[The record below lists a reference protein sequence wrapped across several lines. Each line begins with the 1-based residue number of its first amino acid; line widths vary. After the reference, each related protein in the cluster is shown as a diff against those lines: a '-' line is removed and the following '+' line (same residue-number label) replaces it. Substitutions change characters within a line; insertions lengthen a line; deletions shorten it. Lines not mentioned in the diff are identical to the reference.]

1 MRKSSIFFSS
11 LSSMKLLIICAI
23 LFPSNSLAQIGGNAL
38 EFDGSDDYVFV
49 GNDTSLQVNQYT
61 LTAWVKPYSYSGEK
75 CMEILEK
82 ADEYWMNI
90 STRTDP
96 STNKNPRG
104 KGEVRVGGYFGPDN
118 THHSVDSEYI
128 VPLNEW
134 THVACIYDLDSL
146 TLYINGQYEAAVAI
160 PEGYSSQQDINND
173 LGLGCKTYG
182 PGERIEAQFHGL
194 LDEISIWDSALSV
207 IEIQDVMISG
217 IDETHPYWNHVV
229 AYYKFDEDRVGQ
241 NDGLTYDEIGLNN
254 GTNDGAYWVP
264 SSVAFDTA
272 DQSSNPYP
280 PNGATDIPIDIN
292 MSWTAGQYAMA
303 HHIYLG
309 TDSTLDASAFQG
321 IQSGV
326 TFEPETLQPNTSYYW
341 RVDETNFIDT
351 TIGSVWR
358 FTTESSPLAIPDS
371 LSAKA
376 VSFSQIDL
384 SWSDNSEN
392 ETGFGIE
399 RSLDGVA
406 NWMEIASVAENDT
419 AYSDSLLNP
428 STLYYYRVRAA
439 KLYGYSDYST
449 IAHAKTMEEPL
460 PPEAP
465 DNLVASV
472 IASDQI
478 NLSWLDQSLNEDVF
492 YIERSDDGIT
502 GWTLVDSV
510 GENVVK
516 YSDIGLEVHTTY
528 HYRVQAANQNGVSA
542 YSNTDSA
549 TTLIQGGIITY
560 LSDLPFNTIVN
571 SWGPVELDR
580 SNGKAEA
587 GDGNIIT
594 INRVTYDKGIGCHA
608 YSELVWS
615 LEGKALSFISDIGL
629 DDEKMG
635 AGSVVFEVYL
645 DDVLAFQSDVLTWLD
660 DAVTVGLDVSGV
672 DSLKLIVTDGG
683 DGGISDNADWA
694 DARVISNDV
703 ISSVSAES
711 DLIQPMEFS
720 LHQNYPNPFNPTT
733 QISYSLAEKAHVQLE
748 VYDIRGRKIK
758 TLVNQEQSSNS
769 RYTVQWN
776 GKDEFG
782 QTAASGIYFYR
793 ILATGNKKVWTETRR
808 MILLK

>member
-1 MRKSSIFFSS
+1 
-11 LSSMKLLIICAI
+11 MKLLIICAI
-23 LFPSNSLAQIGGNAL
+23 LFPSSSSAQIGGNAL

-61 LTAWVKPYSYSGEK
+61 LTAWVNPYSYSGPLPDESR
-75 CMEILEK
+75 MEILEK
-82 ADEYWMNI
+82 RDEYWMNI
-90 STRTDP
+90 SSVTHRP
-96 STNKNPRG
+96 SNRNPRG

-194 LDEISIWDSALSV
+194 LDEISIWDTALSV

-280 PNGATDIPIDIN
+280 PNGATDTPLDIS
-292 MSWTAGQYAMA
+292 MSWMAGQFAMA
-303 HHIYLG
+303 HHVYFG

-371 LSAKA
+371 LSATA

-392 ETGFGIE
+392 ETGFNIE
-399 RSLDGVA
+399 RSPDGVA
-406 NWMEIASVAENDT
+406 NWMEIASVAENDN

-428 STLYYYRVRAA
+428 STLYYYRVRAV
-439 KLYGYSDYST
+439 KLYGYSDYSS
-449 IAHAKTMEEPL
+449 IAHAKTMVEPV

-472 IASDQI
+472 IARDQI
-478 NLSWLDQSLNEDVF
+478 DLAWNDNSIAEDVF
-492 YIERSDDGIT
+492 YIERSYDGNT
-502 GWTLVDSV
+502 EWTVIDSV
-510 GENVVK
+510 GENVTE
-516 YSDIGLEVHTTY
+516 YSDTGLEIETTY
-528 HYRVQAANQNGVSA
+528 YYRVNASNQFGASV
-542 YSNTDSA
+542 YSNMAST
-549 TTLIQGGIITY
+549 TTLIEGPITY
-560 LSDLPFNTIVN
+560 LSDLPFTEHDNG
-571 SWGPVELDR
+571 WGPVEIDG
-580 SNGKAEA
+580 SNGHT
-587 GDGNIIT
+587 GPDDGGVIT
-594 INRVTYDKGIGCHA
+594 INGVTYDKGLGCHA
-608 YSELVWS
+608 YSKVSWNLGGQAS
-615 LEGKALSFISDIGL
+615 MFLSDIGV
-629 DDEKMG
+629 DDETGGK
-635 AGSVVFEVYL
+635 GSIVFEVHL
-645 DDVLAFQSDVLTWLD
+645 DGSVAYTSNILTGVD
-660 DAVTVGLDVSGV
+660 DAVKVSVDITGV
-672 DSLKLIVTDGG
+672 NLLELIITDGG
-683 DGGISDNADWA
+683 DGESFDRGDWA

-748 VYDIRGRKIK
+748 VYDIRGRRVKI
-758 TLVNQEQSSNS
+758 LVNQEQSSNS

-793 ILATGNKKVWTETRR
+793 ILATGNKNVWKQTRK